1 MKAIVF
7 FILIFHIILFSKESK
22 IIESQPEILFEYK
35 KLNRQQN
42 KIALQ
47 VKFNNAVL
55 YLEQEK
61 YISAIR
67 LFKQT
72 QKILKIPSF
81 LNIGIAY
88 YKLKSLNN
96 AYLYLNKIYQMKEI
110 ATQDPYSYMS
120 ATYYLFKLT
129 NNKKYIDEI
138 IKISKKLEKFS
149 EPIKRLVVNVYI
161 KLKQY
166 KNGLKI
172 LKTMDEK
179 LFLKI
184 ALVQIKLKLYEQAI
198 ISLDKALKI
207 STNDTL
213 TNKILWIKTFT
224 DLKANN
230 FKKLEDDIAKIQ
242 HRRRIFKTHLTMP
255 LKLYFNKN
263 KYLAKDYF
271 NSIVKFN
278 INRKIDFIFYFAP
291 YIFVDNDAIQVD
303 GGMAFL
309 LKNDLNV
316 KKLDKMV
323 GFNKYFINII
333 KKDPIEKTTLLQK
346 YIDKR
351 YLVQDYEYYNL
362 ALSYAQIDN
371 FHKAYKYF
379 YRAYNLNR
387 SNKLYAAMTLLSAKR
402 VNIRMNE
409 VVKEK
414 IIKNLLSKDGLYNY
428 FSKFI
433 YRIIFDNKLIP
444 KKQTLSYKYKKSI
457 FYRALYFLDHVNETG
472 IEETEPL
479 LIEYYKDPLIYMFS
493 LIARQKNESDYQ
505 YIARIQD
512 KIPLE
517 YNNIFVKGPV
527 IITRYYI
534 DILKAMGILHIANL
548 NIDKDISATYYRT
561 KALVQLYN
569 EKPKAAIEIIEY
581 LQKQYILD
589 DKYTNLLLIASL
601 IKDKRVEDATLS
613 LTLMQRRFKTDEDFN
628 FLIGLELIRSLK
640 LSNALPYF
648 QRKYN
653 NDLID
658 FKLFNLDK
666 LLEDI

>member
-1 MKAIVF
+1 MKAIIF
-7 FILIFHIILFSKESK
+7 FILIFHIILFSKENK

-35 KLNRQQN
+35 KLDRQQD

-61 YISAIR
+61 YINAIR

-88 YKLKSLNN
+88 YKLKSFNN
-96 AYLYLNKIYQMKEI
+96 AYLYLNKIYQVKEA

-129 NNKKYIDEI
+129 NNRKYIDEI
-138 IKISKKLEKFS
+138 IKISTQLEKLS

-179 LFLKI
+179 LYLKI
-184 ALVQIKLKLYEQAI
+184 ALVQIKLKLYGQAM
-198 ISLDKALKI
+198 ISLDKALKT

-230 FKKLEDDIAKIQ
+230 FGKLEDDIAKIQ
-242 HRRRIFKTHLTMP
+242 KRRRIFKTHLTMP

-271 NSIVKFN
+271 NRINKFD

-291 YIFVDNDAIQVD
+291 YIFVDNDAMKVD
-303 GGMAFL
+303 RGMAFL
-309 LKNDLNV
+309 LKNNLNV
-316 KKLDKMV
+316 KTLDKMV
-323 GFNKYFINII
+323 GYNKYFINII
-333 KKDPIEKTTLLQK
+333 KKDPIEKTTLLQRYMDNK
-346 YIDKR
+346 Y
-351 YLVQDYEYYNL
+351 LAQDYEYYNL

-371 FHKAYKYF
+371 FHKAYRYF
-379 YRAYNLNR
+379 RKAYNLNR
-387 SNKLYAAMTLLSAKR
+387 SNKLYAVMTLMSAKR
-402 VNIRMNE
+402 VNIKINKI
-409 VVKEK
+409 VKEK
-414 IIKNLLSKDGLYNY
+414 LTKNLLAKNGLYNY

-433 YRIIFDNKLIP
+433 YKIIFDDKLIP
-444 KKQTLSYKYKKSI
+444 KQKTLLYKYKKSI
-457 FYRALYFLDHVNETG
+457 FYRALYFLNHVNETG
-472 IEETEPL
+472 IMKNEPL
-479 LIEYYKDPLIYMFS
+479 LTEYSKDPLVYMFS
-493 LIARQKNESDYQ
+493 LIARQKDESDYQ

-512 KIPLE
+512 KIPLK
-517 YNNIFVKGPV
+517 YNNIFVKGPI
-527 IITRYYI
+527 IITRYYL

-548 NIDKDISATYYRT
+548 NIDKDTSATYYRT

-581 LQKQYILD
+581 LQKKYVLD
-589 DKYTNLLLIASL
+589 DKYTNILLIASL
-601 IKDKRVEDATLS
+601 IKDKRVEDAALS

-628 FLIGLELIRSLK
+628 FLIGLELIRNLK
-640 LSNALPYF
+640 LSSALPYF
-648 QRKYN
+648 QIKYN

-658 FKLFNLDK
+658 FKLLNLDK